1 MDFADVEKKFR
12 DLKKRLD
19 NGQIDE
25 KGFEEE
31 LRTLQ
36 VLDGEG
42 RYWMIGAQSGLWYY
56 YDGQKWV
63 QAEPPTER
71 LGEGAEAAPP
81 SKPLASPPAAKS
93 RTTEKSARKASDLAV
108 PILIAVVAFCCVVG
122 GLSVVVSEFIL
133 PSRPLSSFAAG
144 LVGRG
149 PSIPVSGSPVAPSPT
164 AAGSAS
170 EYIATG
176 DDYFGAGRYEDAIAE
191 YQKALGV
198 EPQNAAVYARL
209 GQAYLQMDNCERAI
223 PEFQQALALDS
234 SLETAQ
240 AGLIE
245 CGGDLPPDVAFSSY
259 SRSDLNLSLLYPSE
273 WIVREEDLQ
282 TIFAER
288 PEDIETLRG
297 NVFFISSLPLGAD
310 EQGMDSMGALIKA
323 RQSIELPIGSQLGGV
338 DLTSFG
344 GWEWA
349 TVHGQIS
356 GLQVPT
362 TIFIGATVKDLNWY
376 GIWAIGPAE
385 TWEQESWPTFRVMAN
400 SVQLGQVV
408 AEASPTTGTTE
419 PSVTAEPTAE
429 GSPAAVATATAIAPT
444 ATSQPPTATTQPGA
458 SPTST
463 RTPPTPT
470 TRPATLTGKIAYPRY
485 KGGQIY
491 EVHIADISGN
501 DLGVIYNGSE
511 PALDPAGNRVIYRS
525 WDPSYRGL
533 VISGI
538 GGGGRE
544 RPRGGAEP
552 NEDSVPRWSA
562 DGTSL
567 AYATRRFGPHHN
579 STIMTYNLST
589 DSDSPELALGDNPDW
604 SSDGKQI
611 VAKQAVLVV
620 MDQAG
625 GNVRQLTSEP
635 SDSSP
640 DWSPAGGK
648 IAFMRDSG
656 GNWDIWVV
664 NSDGSGAQRLTTDA
678 GVDGLPAWSPDGA
691 HIAFLSNRGGTWAI
705 WVMGA
710 DGSNQRK
717 LFNTDCD
724 TYATTAEFDG
734 EWSSGTSHSRRDW
747 FDEQISWSR

>member
-1 MDFADVEKKFR
+1 MDFGAVEKRFR

-19 NGQIDE
+19 RGQIDE
-25 KGFEEE
+25 QGFEEE

-36 VLDGEG
+36 VLDAEG

-71 LGEGAEAAPP
+71 AGDVAEAAAP
-81 SKPLASPPAAKS
+81 SKPRSSPTAAKPQ
-93 RTTEKSARKASDLAV
+93 TADKTPRKASGLAV
-108 PILIAVVAFCCVVG
+108 PVIIAVVAFCCVVS

-133 PSRPLSSFAAG
+133 PDRPLSSFVADLA
-144 LVGRG
+144 GRG
-149 PSIPVSGSPVAPSPT
+149 SALPTSGSPVALSPT
-164 AAGSAS
+164 ASGLAS
-170 EYIATG
+170 DYVATG
-176 DDYFGAGRYEDAIAE
+176 DDYFDGGRYEDAIAE
-191 YQKALGV
+191 YQKALGI
-198 EPQNAAVYARL
+198 EPQNAAIYARL
-209 GQAYLQMDNCERAI
+209 GQAYLQMGNCERAI

-245 CGGDLPPDVAFSSY
+245 CGGDLPPDIAFSSY
-259 SRSDLNLSLLYPSE
+259 TRSDLNLSLLYPSD

-288 PEDIETLRG
+288 AEDIETLRG

-349 TVHGQIS
+349 TVQGQIS

-362 TIFIGATVKDLNWY
+362 TIFVAATVKDLNWY

-408 AEASPTTGTTE
+408 AEASPTTGAAE
-419 PSVTAEPTAE
+419 PVDTAEPTVEA
-429 GSPAAVATATAIAPT
+429 SPAVVATATAIKPT
-444 ATSQPPTATTQPGA
+444 TTAQPPTATTQPGA

-463 RTPPTPT
+463 RAAPTPT
-470 TRPATLTGKIAYPRY
+470 TRSATLTGKIAYPRY
-485 KGGQIY
+485 VGGQIY
-491 EVHIADISGN
+491 EIHVADINGN

-511 PALDPAGNRVIYRS
+511 PALNPAGSQIAYRS
-525 WDPSYRGL
+525 WQTDCRGL
-533 VISGI
+533 VVVGI
-538 GGGGRE
+538 AGGGCD

-552 NEDSVPRWSA
+552 LEDSVPRWSG
-562 DGTSL
+562 DGKSL
-567 AYATRRFGPHHN
+567 VYATRRFGPHHN
-579 STIMTYNLST
+579 STLMSHDLASHAEV
-589 DSDSPELALGDNPDW
+589 ELGLGDTPDW
-604 SSDGKQI
+604 SSNGQQI

-620 MDQAG
+620 MDQTG
-625 GNVRQLTSEP
+625 GNARQLTSDP

-640 DWSPAGGK
+640 DWSPTGSK

-656 GNWDIWVV
+656 GNWDVWVV
-664 NSDGSGAQRLTTDA
+664 DPDGSGAQRLTTDA
-678 GVDGLPAWSPDGA
+678 AVDGLPAWSPDGA

-710 DGSNQRK
+710 DGGSQRK
-717 LFNTDCD
+717 LFNTGST
-724 TYATTAEFDG
+724 TYATTEEFDG
-734 EWSSGTSHSRRDW
+734 EWSSGTSHSRRAW
-747 FDEQISWSR
+747 MDEQISWSR